1 MPSHIGLLVQDVA
14 KAAIAGQIFPMC
26 CNSAREEVL
35 SLTWISGRWW
45 SSYKPVLLGFF
56 SWHAAPEYGRLKMNL
71 RKQDR
76 RKMKDG
82 IRKGEATAV
91 WEDANREV
99 TVKREGQETCKGN
112 VIESEK
118 KVDEMCCCLYYSK

>member
-1 MPSHIGLLVQDVA
+1 VLVGEA
-14 KAAIAGQIFPMC
+14 LINALAYWPPRPGRIAGQIFPMC

-45 SSYKPVLLGFF
+45 SYEPVLLGFF
-56 SWHAAPEYGRLKMNL
+56 SWHAAPENDRLKMYL

-82 IRKGEATAV
+82 VIFEKARRLQYGKKQIEKSLL
-91 WEDANREV
+91 N
-99 TVKREGQETCKGN
+99 KRG
-112 VIESEK
+112 SEN
-118 KVDEMCCCLYYSK
+118 L

>member
-45 SSYKPVLLGFF
+45 WSYKPVLLGFF

-82 IRKGEATAV
+82 IIFEKARRLQYGKMQIEKSLLKERVRKP
-91 WEDANREV
+91 
-99 TVKREGQETCKGN
+99 VKET
-112 VIESEK
+112 
-118 KVDEMCCCLYYSK
+118 